1 MCVFDLMEP
10 SYNLGST
17 GSLPMSNA
25 RREQR
30 QRDRISPAVT
40 AAVSADPDDSKRK
53 AVLNVVQVWLDRL
66 QLVSTIVRSMS
77 MLYAYYLY

>member
-1 MCVFDLMEP
+1 MCAFDLMEP

-30 QRDRISPAVT
+30 QRERVSPAVA

-77 MLYAYYLY
+77 MLYACYLY